1 MATDLTRLAA
11 ALAAYEATL
20 RRNRQQVGEAF
31 AELEDRFSA
40 LSAVYEGAGAAEFK
54 RGWAAAADAFAG
66 YVEGVPGLLQLLGDK
81 AEQVR
86 RLDQG
91 F

>member
-31 AELEDRFSA
+31 AELENRFIA

-54 RGWAAAADAFAG
+54 RGWGAVADAFAG
-66 YVEGVPGLLQLLGDK
+66 YVEGSPALLQLLSDK
-81 AEQVR
+81 ATQVR
-86 RLDQG
+86 QLDQEV
-91 F
+91 

>member
-11 ALAAYEATL
+11 ALAAYETTL

-31 AELEDRFSA
+31 AELEDRFAA
-40 LSAVYEGAGAAEFK
+40 LSAVHEGAGAAEFK
-54 RGWAAAADAFAG
+54 RGWGAAADAFAS
-66 YVEGVPGLLQLLGDK
+66 YVEGVPTLVQLLGDK

-86 RLDQG
+86 RLDRG